1 MWLAGAAQDAAAG
14 TNELVIAITGL
25 LVAVVTAASGV
36 IVALINSKKSATAP
50 SPPGSDDHEDWIFA
64 RERIAV
70 LDQRADDKDQQDE
83 IQDRR
88 LDQIER
94 HLNLDRDD
102 WRHDGRRRR

>member
-1 MWLAGAAQDAAAG
+1 MWLAAAAQDAAAS

-36 IVALINSKKSATAP
+36 IVALVNSKKSATAP
-50 SPPGSDDHEDWIFA
+50 SPPGSNDHDDWIFA

-70 LDQRADDKDQQDE
+70 LDQRADDADQQRE

-88 LDQIER
+88 LEQIER
-94 HLNLDRDD
+94 HLDLDRPQ
-102 WRHDGRRRR
+102 WRFGGGHRR

>member
-14 TNELVIAITGL
+14 TNELVVAIVGL

-36 IVALINSKKSATAP
+36 IVALINSKKQTTPPA
-50 SPPGSDDHEDWIFA
+50 PPGEADHDDWIFA

-70 LDQRADDKDQQDE
+70 LDQRADDADVQRE
-83 IQDRR
+83 IADRR

-94 HLNLDRDD
+94 HLDLDRPN
-102 WRHDGRRRR
+102 WKHAGRRHR